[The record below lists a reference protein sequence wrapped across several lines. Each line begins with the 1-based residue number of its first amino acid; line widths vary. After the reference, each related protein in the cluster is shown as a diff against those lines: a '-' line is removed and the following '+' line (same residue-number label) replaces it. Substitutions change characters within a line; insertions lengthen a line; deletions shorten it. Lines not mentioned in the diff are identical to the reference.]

1 MQGKAAGRQLG
12 RPRDVRADRAI
23 LDATLEL
30 IAERGL
36 HEFRTEDVASRAR
49 VGKGAIYRR
58 YRSKD
63 ELVTKAVAA
72 LVSVEI
78 MVPDT
83 GSTHADL
90 LALMREAVELYG
102 GSLPGR
108 LMPNLV
114 SAMAQQPELARAVRE
129 GFLAARR
136 AALSEVLRRGVERG
150 DLRPDLDLELALD
163 VLGGPL
169 FYRLLVTGGPLDEQL
184 AEGVAELILRGFA
197 PDEPRHSKTRRKRRS
212 THDEDPRNPDGHRRR
227 HVRLAGGHRP
237 WPAPPATH
245 DPRPRVDG
253 ATADLRLRDRAPGE
267 RDRRRHR
274 RERPRLGAARLLPP
288 LASGHPRVPRVGR
301 AGAGDRPPS
310 SSGSASA
317 RAMSASSS

>member
-1 MQGKAAGRQLG
+1 MQVEAGAGRHMG

-30 IAERGL
+30 IAERGV
-36 HEFRTEDVASRAR
+36 HEFRTEDVASRAG

-63 ELVTKAVAA
+63 ELVTAAVGA
-72 LVSVEI
+72 LVSEEI

-83 GSTHADL
+83 GSTRTDL
-90 LALMREAVELYG
+90 LALMREAVDLYS

-114 SAMAQQPELARAVRE
+114 SAIAQRPELARTVRE
-129 GFLAARR
+129 GFLAGRR

-169 FYRLLVTGGPLDEQL
+169 FYRLLVTGGPLDDQL
-184 AEGVAELILRGFA
+184 AEGVADLILHGFA
-197 PDEPRHSKTRRKRRS
+197 PDKPHRATSRKPRKEPRQ
-212 THDEDPRNPDGHRRR
+212 
-227 HVRLAGGHRP
+227 
-237 WPAPPATH
+237 
-245 DPRPRVDG
+245 
-253 ATADLRLRDRAPGE
+253 
-267 RDRRRHR
+267 
-274 RERPRLGAARLLPP
+274 
-288 LASGHPRVPRVGR
+288 
-301 AGAGDRPPS
+301 
-310 SSGSASA
+310 
-317 RAMSASSS
+317 

>member
-30 IAERGL
+30 IAERGV
-36 HEFRTEDVASRAR
+36 HEFRTEDVASRAG

-72 LVSVEI
+72 LVSEEI
-78 MVPDT
+78 VVPDT

-114 SAMAQQPELARAVRE
+114 SAMAQRPELARAVRE

-169 FYRLLVTGGPLDEQL
+169 IYRLLVTGGPLDEQL

-197 PDEPRHSKTRRKRRS
+197 PDEPRHSKTRRKQKE
-212 THDEDPRNPDGHRRR
+212 H
-227 HVRLAGGHRP
+227 
-237 WPAPPATH
+237 
-245 DPRPRVDG
+245 
-253 ATADLRLRDRAPGE
+253 
-267 RDRRRHR
+267 
-274 RERPRLGAARLLPP
+274 AR
-288 LASGHPRVPRVGR
+288 
-301 AGAGDRPPS
+301 
-310 SSGSASA
+310 
-317 RAMSASSS
+317 